1 MFRKQLYSIIF
12 ASTVSASLFA
22 WQQSPPASGRSIDA
36 SAIIKPASPK
46 TGENVLEVTFLEAE
60 KPVAGLKL
68 VSNVG
73 MTNMDMGTAHPL
85 VKETSPGHYTLKPM
99 FLMDGPWRVT
109 LVSKDPKFT
118 VNFDMTS
125 GAKGPWKSVKQSI
138 KIGDAAVPAGKPT
151 TKTEPPKTDPKTT
164 EAPKKDPV
172 KTEPTSTD
180 PSKQEPTTKKPETT
194 EMGHDMAGM
203 GHAAVSMPQLK
214 EKSSY
219 DWTGNEDWDIRTGF
233 GKFEPMVRMMI
244 LMMVGGSGME
254 GMKMLPMDMVFN
266 AENFMEGGESTMKD
280 MPEMNMSDKSLK
292 VEAKLDKAAVGNN
305 NVTITIVTLDGKP
318 VEKAKI
324 TSAIAMTN
332 MDMGTT
338 HPVVKEL
345 GKGKYA
351 LSANFSMAGPWRVT
365 LTVTMPNKPP
375 SQYTFDF
382 DPKN

>member
-1 MFRKQLYSIIF
+1 MFRKQLYSLIF
-12 ASTVSASLFA
+12 VSTISASLLAF
-22 WQQSPPASGRSIDA
+22 QQSPPASGRTIDA

-46 TGENVLEVTFLEAE
+46 TGENVLEVTFLEAA

-125 GAKGPWKSVKQSI
+125 GAKGPWKSVKQTI
-138 KIGDAAVPAGKPT
+138 KIGDVAVPAAQST
-151 TKTEPPKTDPKTT
+151 SKTEPPKTEPKTT
-164 EAPKKDPV
+164 DTPKKDPA
-172 KTEPTSTD
+172 KTEPISTD
-180 PSKQEPTTKKPETT
+180 PPKQEPTTKKTETT
-194 EMGHDMAGM
+194 EMGQDMAGM
-203 GHAAVSMPQLK
+203 GHVAVSMPQLK

-219 DWTGNEDWDIRTGF
+219 DWTGKEDWDIRTGF
-233 GKFEPMVRMMI
+233 GKLEPMVRMMI

-266 AENFMEGGESTMKD
+266 AENFMEGGESAMKD
-280 MPEMNMSDKSLK
+280 MPEMKMGDKSLR
-292 VEAKLDKAAVGNN
+292 VEAKIEKVGVGDN
-305 NVTITIVTLDGKP
+305 NVSISISMPDGKA
-318 VEKAKI
+318 VMGAKI
-324 TSAIAMTN
+324 TTAVAMTN

-338 HPVVKEL
+338 HPAVKEL

-351 LSANFSMAGPWRVT
+351 LKANFSMNGPWRLTLVVT
-365 LTVTMPNKPP
+365 AAGMQPLTY
-375 SQYTFDF
+375 SFDF
-382 DPKN
+382 EAK